1 MGQKIYI
8 VVKPQG
14 DQTYLTLKINKYIYI
29 TLIQKAF
36 EPANIILIYIIYI
49 NYSFLLLLYIY
60 NICVT

>member
-36 EPANIILIYIIYI
+36 EPANIYHIY
-49 NYSFLLLLYIY
+49 
-60 NICVT
+60 